1 MTLDFAAQRTSL
13 TSYTPTS
20 GSRFATFADSSDEGP
35 RVLENIDA
43 AEHVRAYQAGL
54 HATKQLRDKKNSLS
68 PTQRANARKKAAAG
82 EIAAER
88 LVESMLKL
96 STRIVR
102 EIAETRHGRD
112 GAASMLDD
120 LISEAHLAVLE
131 AAKSFDPSKDVVSAV
146 GPPSRYATR
155 FAPSSWRRTTRGSRS
170 THLGHVYD
178 AEQSPERH
186 DLAMKLGRNPTMTE
200 LKKHMVNVCMEWAFD
215 HLKPE
220 EQELPLGKRQEAA
233 LAKLR
238 KQGTLSA
245 IENLEDALNSGAH
258 PVRLD
263 TPVNDDED
271 SGSWANFLPS
281 EGEDTKAHDKLVLQ
295 ELRDLLLNAIAP
307 LSERERTIIL
317 YRFGF
322 VDGEVW
328 TYRAIGDMFSA
339 SLRNASARSRRAFV
353 PFPSEPESEYASQ
366 LSGHL
371 LG

>member
-88 LVESMLKL
+88 LVESLLKL

-131 AAKSFDPSKDVVSAV
+131 AAKSFDPSKDV
-146 GPPSRYATR
+146 GFSRWAAQQVRNTIRTIVMEENDSGFKIY
-155 FAPSSWRRTTRGSRS
+155 SSWARVRRR
-170 THLGHVYD
+170 
-178 AEQSPERH
+178 AIPERH

-328 TYRAIGDMFSA
+328 TYRAIGDMFSISA
-339 SLRNASARSRRAFV
+339 ERVRQIEESVRTFLRT
-353 PFPSEPESEYASQ
+353 ESEYASQ

>member
-1 MTLDFAAQRTSL
+1 
-13 TSYTPTS
+13 
-20 GSRFATFADSSDEGP
+20 
-35 RVLENIDA
+35 
-43 AEHVRAYQAGL
+43 
-54 HATKQLRDKKNSLS
+54 
-68 PTQRANARKKAAAG
+68 
-82 EIAAER
+82 
-88 LVESMLKL
+88 
-96 STRIVR
+96 
-102 EIAETRHGRD
+102 
-112 GAASMLDD
+112 
-120 LISEAHLAVLE
+120 
-131 AAKSFDPSKDVVSAV
+131 
-146 GPPSRYATR
+146 
-155 FAPSSWRRTTRGSRS
+155 
-170 THLGHVYD
+170 
-178 AEQSPERH
+178 
-186 DLAMKLGRNPTMTE
+186 MTE

-328 TYRAIGDMFSA
+328 TYRAIGDMFSISA
-339 SLRNASARSRRAFV
+339 ERVRQIEESVRTFLRT
-353 PFPSEPESEYASQ
+353 ESEYASQ

>member
-1 MTLDFAAQRTSL
+1 M
-13 TSYTPTS
+13 
-20 GSRFATFADSSDEGP
+20 
-35 RVLENIDA
+35 
-43 AEHVRAYQAGL
+43 RAYQAGL
-54 HATKQLRDKKNSLS
+54 HATKQLRDKKNFLLS

-131 AAKSFDPSKDVVSAV
+131 AAKSFDPSKDV
-146 GPPSRYATR
+146 GFSRWAAQQVRNTIRTIVMEENDSGFKIY
-155 FAPSSWRRTTRGSRS
+155 SSWARVRRR
-170 THLGHVYD
+170 
-178 AEQSPERH
+178 AIPERH

-328 TYRAIGDMFSA
+328 TYRAIGDMFSISA
-339 SLRNASARSRRAFV
+339 ERVRQIEESVRTFLRT
-353 PFPSEPESEYASQ
+353 ESEYASQ

>member
-54 HATKQLRDKKNSLS
+54 RATKQLRDKKNSLS
-68 PTQRANARKKAAAG
+68 PTQRANARKQAAAG

-131 AAKSFDPSKDVVSAV
+131 AAKSFDPSKDV
-146 GPPSRYATR
+146 GFSRWAAQQVRNTIRTIVMEENDSGFKIY
-155 FAPSSWRRTTRGSRS
+155 SSWARVRRR
-170 THLGHVYD
+170 
-178 AEQSPERH
+178 AIPERH

-328 TYRAIGDMFSA
+328 TYRAIGDMFSISA
-339 SLRNASARSRRAFV
+339 ERVRQIEESVRTFLRT
-353 PFPSEPESEYASQ
+353 ESEYASQ